1 MAKVRVATAWLGGC
15 SGCHMSFLDLDEKL
29 VELAPLI
36 DIVWGPLVDPKEY
49 PKDVDVALVE
59 GAVILEENREL
70 IHLIR
75 ENSRLVL
82 ALGDCAITGNV
93 PGMRN
98 QFGRESVL
106 DYADTTSGVLQA
118 QIPRQVVSPLV
129 ERVLPIHKEIKVD
142 AFIPGCPPSADRI
155 YYALSEL
162 LAGRLPKLEGAMG
175 TFG

>member
-49 PKDVDVALVE
+49 PKDVDVALIE

-70 IHLIR
+70 IHVIR
-75 ENSRLVL
+75 ANSKLVL

-106 DYADTTSGVLQA
+106 DYAYLAPTVVQA
-118 QIPRQVVSPLV
+118 QVPRQVVSPLV
-129 ERVLPIHKEIKVD
+129 QRVQPIHKEIKVD

-155 YYALSEL
+155 YYAISEL